1 MEKTKAPVEYYEMF
15 TKAGDA
21 ECSRLVKRIAKR
33 ISSKRRY
40 TGPEVLAMVEE
51 GMDKIAKRHS
61 EVHDT
66 EPRGEI
72 AHHVSKA
79 LSKAGYA
86 FFIGSFLNVQEGD
99 YSSMYR
105 EIQNT

>member
-1 MEKTKAPVEYYEMF
+1 MLTTTKNPVREYEMF
-15 TKAGDA
+15 SKAGNSA
-21 ECSRLVKRIAKR
+21 CESLVKKIEKKIAGR
-33 ISSKRRY
+33 LRV
-40 TGPEVLAMVEE
+40 TGEEILAMIES
-51 GMDKIAKRHS
+51 GMDKIAQKHG

-86 FFIGSFLNVQEGD
+86 FFIGSFLNVEEGD
-99 YSSMYR
+99 YSRWM
-105 EIQNT
+105 

>member
-1 MEKTKAPVEYYEMF
+1 MEKTKVPAEYYEMF

-51 GMDKIAKRHS
+51 GMDKIAVKHG

-66 EPRGEI
+66 EPRVHI
-72 AHHVSKA
+72 ARRVSKH
-79 LSKAGYA
+79 LKEAGYG
-86 FFIGSFLNVQEGD
+86 FYLGYFMDIEEGNYAD
-99 YSSMYR
+99 
-105 EIQNT
+105 